1 MNFMEWERN
10 GIYGMKFRNGC
21 ESANWNETLAGLSP
35 KCVCASTHTHTYT
48 DSVAIIIQFNV

>member
-35 KCVCASTHTHTYT
+35 NIVCASTHTHTH
-48 DSVAIIIQFNV
+48 IQTVWR